1 VYEIVTATLKKR
13 RRPKDDEPGII
24 LIKIEQLKLT
34 SAEFEYWKNSNP

>member
-1 VYEIVTATLKKR
+1 LKKG

-34 SAEFEYWKNSNP
+34 SAEFE